1 MYAAESM
8 FRHDQTQA
16 PFGFQTNGAP
26 LPWAEVCRHPN
37 LPRRYK
43 QSDATRPADKRAA
56 HILFLC
62 LHTALLMHFGLSC
75 LLSQIF
81 SRHEA
86 ILASHLEM
94 LDAVKSQIAPNGE
107 AFRTVSSMVTKTMQA
122 INQSKVARKQMVGE
136 PGQDLD
142 LGRCD

>member
-1 MYAAESM
+1 M
-8 FRHDQTQA
+8 HL
-16 PFGFQTNGAP
+16 G
-26 LPWAEVCRHPN
+26 LCC
-37 LPRRYK
+37 
-43 QSDATRPADKRAA
+43 
-56 HILFLC
+56 ILL
-62 LHTALLMHFGLSC
+62 
-75 LLSQIF
+75 QIF

-136 PGQDLD
+136 LVRV
-142 LGRCD
+142 LF

>member
-1 MYAAESM
+1 MNAAESM
-8 FRHDQTQA
+8 SRHGQTQA
-16 PFGFQTNGAP
+16 SFGFQTNGAP
-26 LPWAEVCRHPN
+26 IPWAEVCRHPN
-37 LPRRYK
+37 FPRRHK
-43 QSDATRPADKRAA
+43 QSDGTRPTNKRAVPV
-56 HILFLC
+56 LVLC
-62 LHTALLMHFGLSC
+62 LSSTLLMHLGLC
-75 LLSQIF
+75 CILLQIF

-136 PGQDLD
+136 LVRV
-142 LGRCD
+142 LF